1 MANLTDDLPEQDWN
15 DARVWADRLKTD
27 PENEDLLLEFEEWL
41 GEMPARAG
49 AYRKILDT
57 LELLPLL
64 RHSKNSGEDHCP
76 ETGRTPDKP

>member
-1 MANLTDDLPEQDWN
+1 MANLNDELSEQDWTE
-15 DARVWADRLKTD
+15 ARIWVDRLKTD
-27 PENEDLLLEFEEWL
+27 PDNGDLMAEFEEWL

-64 RHSKNSGEDHCP
+64 KHSKNLGDDHCP
-76 ETGRTPDKP
+76 EMRPSPGKS